1 MRKFMYGRVRNTIA
15 FEIDTRDA
23 HKQHQFVVWI
33 EIRYKSFSN
42 MFLYIFLVTSAAV
55 NIPSFSPLE
64 EPPGSDGTRTVQEYL
79 VSFLR
84 VTPEF
89 EKRKNRILGEVL
101 PRTTLSVAQ
110 G

>member
-1 MRKFMYGRVRNTIA
+1 MYGRVRNTIA